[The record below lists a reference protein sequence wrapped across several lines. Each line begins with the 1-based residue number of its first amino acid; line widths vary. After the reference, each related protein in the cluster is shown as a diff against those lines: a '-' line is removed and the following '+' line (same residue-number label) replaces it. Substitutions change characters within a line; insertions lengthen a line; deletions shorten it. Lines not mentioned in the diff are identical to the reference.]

1 MNTRRFLLPL
11 IFFFGLQITAQI
23 RDPSALLQ
31 LDSSSQGVL
40 LPRMTTAQRDA
51 IANPPRGLIL
61 YNTTTD
67 KLNFYS
73 GTSNSWVEIGAS
85 VSVSAV
91 SSFTSRTN
99 YQVVLTN
106 NGLTDANITFA
117 TSDVTLN
124 GVSGMTTAVDDTSQL
139 LTPGDSHTVNYTLSL
154 SGSIASGNTYGANYA
169 FNSITTSNL
178 FTMPAG
184 ELYHNGIYYK
194 DVTSPTGEIW
204 LDRNL
209 GANQVATASND
220 SNAYGDLYQW
230 GRNSDGHQSRTS
242 GTAAGP
248 VAAGNEGSN
257 FITNTGDWLSTQ
269 DDTRWNGATKGT
281 HDPCPDGYRVPTETE
296 FNTERLQF
304 NTQNSA
310 GAIASVLKLPRPGL
324 RQQDTAALGFVGS
337 LAHYWT
343 STVNSTNARLLN
355 FHANHAGMATNGR
368 GRGLS
373 IRCIKE

>member
-1 MNTRRFLLPL
+1 MSIRRFLLPL
-11 IFFFGLQITAQI
+11 IFFFCLQVYAQRDSSAILQI
-23 RDPSALLQ
+23 
-31 LDSSSQGVL
+31 DSTTQGAL

-51 IANPPRGLIL
+51 IPNPAVGLIIF
-61 YNTTTD
+61 NISTK
-67 KLNFYS
+67 KLNFYND
-73 GTSNSWVEIGAS
+73 TSNSWVELGAS

-106 NGLTDANITFA
+106 NGLTDANISFA
-117 TSDVTLN
+117 TSDVSLS
-124 GVSGMTTAVDDTSQL
+124 GVSGVVSAVDDIDQL

-184 ELYHNGIYYK
+184 ELIHNGLFYEDI
-194 DVTSPTGEIW
+194 TSSTGEIW

-209 GANQVATASND
+209 GASRVATAAND

-230 GRNSDGHQSRTS
+230 GRNSDGHHPRTNTS
-242 GTAAGP
+242 AISGP
-248 VAAGNEGSN
+248 VAAGNEGGN
-257 FITNTGDWLSTQ
+257 FITVNASPNDWLSTQ

-296 FNTERLQF
+296 LNAERLQF
-304 NTQNSA
+304 TSQY
-310 GAIASVLKLPRPGL
+310 
-324 RQQDTAALGFVGS
+324 GS
-337 LAHYWT
+337 
-343 STVNSTNARLLN
+343 
-355 FHANHAGMATNGR
+355 G
-368 GRGLS
+368 
-373 IRCIKE
+373 